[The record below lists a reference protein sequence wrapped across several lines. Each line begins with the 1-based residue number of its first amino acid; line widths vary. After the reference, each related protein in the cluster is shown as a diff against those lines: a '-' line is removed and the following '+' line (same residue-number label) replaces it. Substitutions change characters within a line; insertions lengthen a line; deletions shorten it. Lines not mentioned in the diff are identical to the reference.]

1 MPAGK
6 EAAKS
11 MNRSEVKWFN
21 NRPGSIS
28 MLFLLIAVCILL
40 LPASSAAARRQA
52 KAADAE
58 PILRVK
64 MGGNHT
70 KFSVTFPDGGWL
82 QNHRGRKI
90 KTYRSG
96 ATFSWSLP
104 TKKGRRAEYRGE
116 SIYLYGNKGVLK
128 LNSSLYRGHL
138 QADVTDR
145 GSRIINH
152 VGIES
157 YLRGVVGS
165 EIGSLS
171 PAESLRAQT
180 VIARTYAYA
189 SRGKHGSE
197 GADVCDST
205 HCQVYKG
212 VAAERAT
219 IDPAVQA
226 TRGIIMISDGEPIAT
241 LYHASCGGMTSD
253 NDKVYGGAPRS
264 YLRRVICPF
273 CKDGTNYRWSR
284 SIKMADLTKAMR
296 SEKVVFSRLYDAEID
311 APGPM
316 DRVTNLILHTDTGIH
331 KIRGTTVRRLFDL
344 PSTTFVVGN
353 RGLAREAIA
362 AAAPVKSSP
371 DMIKPK
377 MATIRIAAL
386 VDDASEGP
394 NQLMILT
401 ASGLK
406 RTLRPEEGWQTI
418 GLYQGDD
425 TVSSEVISR
434 AAPEANRRPTGG
446 PLDQLQLFGRG
457 YGHQVG
463 LCQSGTIEMGKRNW
477 SYRQILAFYYSNVA
491 LRSLDY

>member
-1 MPAGK
+1 
-6 EAAKS
+6 
-11 MNRSEVKWFN
+11 MNRSETEWLGAK
-21 NRPGSIS
+21 PGGIR
-28 MLFLLIAVCILL
+28 MLLALTVICLLLIPVVAG
-40 LPASSAAARRQA
+40 AARRSA
-52 KAADAE
+52 TTVAAE

-64 MGGNHT
+64 MGSNHT
-70 KFSVTFPDGGWL
+70 KFSVAFPDGGWL
-82 QNHRGRKI
+82 QNKRGK
-90 KTYRSG
+90 KLKSMRSG
-96 ATFSWSLP
+96 ETFSWSLP
-104 TKKGRRAEYRGE
+104 TKKGKRVDYLGE
-116 SIYLYGNKGVLK
+116 SIYLYGNKSIVK
-128 LNSSLYRGHL
+128 LNNSLYRGYL
-138 QADVTDR
+138 QADITDKGAR
-145 GSRIINH
+145 VINH
-152 VGIES
+152 VGIED
-157 YLRGVVGS
+157 YLQGVVGS

-212 VAAERAT
+212 VGAERAT
-219 IDPAVQA
+219 INPAVQA
-226 TRGIIMISDGEPIAT
+226 TRGIVMISDGEPIAT

-273 CKDGTNYRWSR
+273 CKDGTNFRWSR
-284 SIKMADLTKAMR
+284 SIKTDALAKAMR
-296 SEKVVFSRLYDAEID
+296 GEKIVFSRLYDAEID
-311 APGPM
+311 APGAM
-316 DRVTNLILHTDTGIH
+316 DRVTNLILHTNTGTH
-331 KIRGTTVRRLFDL
+331 KVRGTTVRRLFDL

-353 RGLAREAIA
+353 RGLAKEAIA
-362 AAAPVKSSP
+362 AAAPASP
-371 DMIKPK
+371 PSGANPEKTV
-377 MATIRIAAL
+377 ASIRVAAL

-394 NQLMILT
+394 HQLIILT

-418 GLYQGDD
+418 GLHQGDD
-425 TVSSEVISR
+425 AVNSSSEIVPR
-434 AAPEANRRPTGG
+434 AVPAAKRASTGG
-446 PLDQLQLFGRG
+446 LLDQLQLFGRG

-463 LCQSGTIEMGKRNW
+463 LCQAGAIEMGKRNW